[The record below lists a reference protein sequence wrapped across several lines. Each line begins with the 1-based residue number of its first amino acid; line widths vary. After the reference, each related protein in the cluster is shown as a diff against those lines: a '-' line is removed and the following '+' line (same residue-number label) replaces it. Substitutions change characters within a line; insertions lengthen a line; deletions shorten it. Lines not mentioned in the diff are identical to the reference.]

1 MRITKISQADKDLQ
15 YYAIIGDTIYVTPF
29 QIEIPPQN
37 KLNESPPQAAGTG
50 LNVTGLN
57 VVDP

>member
-50 LNVTGLN
+50 LNV
-57 VVDP
+57 VDP